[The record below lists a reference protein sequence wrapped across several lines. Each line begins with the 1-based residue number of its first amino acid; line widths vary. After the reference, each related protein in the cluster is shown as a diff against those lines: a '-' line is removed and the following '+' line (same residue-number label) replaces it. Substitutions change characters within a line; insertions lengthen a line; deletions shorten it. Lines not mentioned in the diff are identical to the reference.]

1 VSSAFASAALAG
13 AVQTVPDPD
22 RVSPGFA
29 GFAVMFLL
37 AVATIVLIRSMTKHM
52 RKVRYLPEPPDPSTG
67 AGSVAGKPGQRQ
79 RPGDVVHDQRVD
91 SGRE

>member
-1 VSSAFASAALAG
+1 VFTAVASAALAG

-52 RKVRYLPEPPDPSTG
+52 RRVPYLPEPPQD
-67 AGSVAGKPGQRQ
+67 SVPGQRQ
-79 RPGDVVHDQRVD
+79 RTGNVVDDKRVD
-91 SGRE
+91 SGRD